1 MWYISFGPAKI
12 KLKLGLR
19 EGEYNHPTSLQLAEL
34 SDALGYRSFGIA
46 VGEGCPFSWK
56 TVDPVSFNLLLFL
69 FFFFCFKMTEVVVLE
84 KRINRRKNKAK

>member
-1 MWYISFGPAKI
+1 MY
-12 KLKLGLR
+12 
-19 EGEYNHPTSLQLAEL
+19 HPTSLQLAEL
-34 SDALGYRSFGIA
+34 SDALGNRPFGIA

-69 FFFFCFKMTEVVVLE
+69 LFFFCFKMTKVLVLE